1 MFGYGLYLLGGRPV
15 FTYNF
20 QGLKRTKWEE
30 PVVAPGMHTIEFDL
44 LYDGLG
50 AAPLACNN
58 VSGVGRYLVSL

>member
-1 MFGYGLYLLGGRPV
+1 V

-30 PVVAPGMHTIEFDL
+30 SVVAPGMHTLEFDFR
-44 LYDGLG
+44 YDGLS
-50 AAPLACNN
+50 AATLACNN